1 MRELRS
7 WNRLVFRDS
16 RLKAYLTVLDCC
28 QPMAEE
34 PVEQPPPEHPAAS
47 SVSAVTIKIPPF
59 WPADPAIWFAQ
70 VEAQF
75 ACRGVVQQRT
85 RFDHIIAALA
95 PDVAAEVRDLIL
107 HPPLDNP
114 YDHLKQALIK
124 RTEASE
130 QRRLQQLLTAEE
142 LGDRKPSQLLRR
154 MQQLLGDSG
163 PAPESAFV
171 RELFL
176 QRLPSTARMILASSA
191 STLSLAQLAEMA
203 DGIVEVANPPTVAPV
218 AATSTS
224 LDEVRQLTDTLS
236 RLVAALDSPYPR
248 SRDSSPTA
256 RQSRASRQSSR
267 PPSHPSSRSSSP
279 SPYCWYHSKFGTRAK
294 KCRQPCTFPGNAPAS
309 H

>member
-1 MRELRS
+1 
-7 WNRLVFRDS
+7 
-16 RLKAYLTVLDCC
+16 
-28 QPMAEE
+28 MAED
-34 PVEQPPPEHPAAS
+34 PPEHPPLEHPAAG
-47 SVSAVTIKIPPF
+47 SVSAVAVKIPPF
-59 WPADPAIWFAQ
+59 WPADPAVWFAQ

-75 ACRGVVQQRT
+75 ACRGIVQQRT
-85 RFDHIIAALA
+85 RFDYIIAALA

-107 HPPLDNP
+107 RPPPDHP
-114 YDHLKQALIK
+114 YDELKQALIK

-154 MQQLLGDSG
+154 IQQLLGDSG
-163 PAPESAFV
+163 PAPDSAFV

-176 QRLPSTARMILASSA
+176 QRLPPTARMILASSA
-191 STLSLAQLAEMA
+191 STLSVAQLAEMA
-203 DGIVEVANPPTVAPV
+203 DGIVEVANPPAVATV

-224 LDEVRQLTDTLS
+224 LDEVRQLTETLS

-248 SRDSSPTA
+248 SRDSSPAA
-256 RQSRASRQSSR
+256 RQSRSSRQS
-267 PPSHPSSRSSSP
+267 SHPSSRSSSP
-279 SPYCWYHSKFGTRAK
+279 SPYCWYHRKFGTRAQ